1 MYKKILMDRT
11 IELQKTYE
19 QYVNNNL
26 LASKTFH
33 TLIMSLLADI
43 IINAVKKTLLVKNR
57 K

>member
-1 MYKKILMDRT
+1 MDRT

-26 LASKTFH
+26 LTSKTFC

-43 IINAVKKTLLVKNR
+43 IISAVKKTLLVKNR
-57 K
+57 I

>member
-1 MYKKILMDRT
+1 MDRT

-19 QYVNNNL
+19 QYFNNNL
-26 LASKTFH
+26 LTSKTFH

-43 IINAVKKTLLVKNR
+43 INAVKKTLLVKNR